1 MLLGLGAGILLK
13 GKMMSKLK
21 DVYKEVPNWRET
33 HKGMNRPEYV
43 LKNGSARNCYGLLKD
58 IHCLQE
64 ENQRLTE
71 IATKHATRADELYE
85 ALESTNKELYFLIN
99 EVNKYRA
106 KDVRCDQL
114 DPPELHDMETCH
126 LNAVLLDKSR
136 IEAEQD
142 DA

>member
-1 MLLGLGAGILLK
+1 
-13 GKMMSKLK
+13 MSKLK
-21 DVYKEVPNWRET
+21 DVYKEVPNWREM

-85 ALESTNKELYFLIN
+85 ALEM
-99 EVNKYRA
+99 
-106 KDVRCDQL
+106 C
-114 DPPELHDMETCH
+114 
-126 LNAVLLDKSR
+126 
-136 IEAEQD
+136 IEALEIGYEATKWPADGSSQQEVTASICRGVLNKPQVATVSDPND
-142 DA
+142 D

>member
-1 MLLGLGAGILLK
+1 
-13 GKMMSKLK
+13 MSELK

-58 IHCLQE
+58 IHALQK

-85 ALESTNKELYFLIN
+85 ALECICSFLSEDGLIATGLAKEIVNAQRVLYKSQID
-99 EVNKYRA
+99 
-106 KDVRCDQL
+106 DVS
-114 DPPELHDMETCH
+114 
-126 LNAVLLDKSR
+126 NSN
-136 IEAEQD
+136 D
-142 DA
+142 D